1 MIAAA
6 SEKSCEGTCF
16 DASAEVGV
24 CALSVEVHLRR
35 QQGAHFLRLTIFL
48 KEASNSPT
56 QPHQDGVVS
65 GLAPI
70 ATSIPTSQKG
80 LSHSRYLTFAVLQI
94 GPRPLQPLQNN
105 VIAGH

>member
-1 MIAAA
+1 MNTPARQVL
-6 SEKSCEGTCF
+6 K
-16 DASAEVGV
+16 
-24 CALSVEVHLRR
+24 VHLSR
-35 QQGAHFLRLTIFL
+35 QPGALFLRLTVFL

-65 GLAPI
+65 CLSPI

-80 LSHSRYLTFAVLQI
+80 LSHFIAVPDI

-105 VIAGH
+105 VITGL